1 MNSYFLDFM
10 EIGTSDF
17 DTIIE
22 TSNSNIVGVSIEPIK
37 FYLDKLPNKDNVKKI
52 NCAISNSNGECFIYH
67 ISDDNIKKYNLPWW
81 IKGCNSIDKIH
92 PKVNNYLRDNKIKN
106 NIFEKY
112 IIEKFTL
119 NTFIFQNKISG
130 IFFLKIDTEG
140 HDCII
145 LQKFIEEYDKNFIL
159 PHNIKFE
166 TNKLTSKYVVQDTIK
181 FLNNIGYDL
190 ISSCLKSDTY
200 VKLNLNKLKKQQ
212 IFTDKINN
220 YIIKND
226 LRHDVNHLL
235 YINNLDSAKEYC
247 IKINGTGISFVD
259 GKYIVCTGNY
269 LEEANNNDIY
279 TFLYL

>member
-1 MNSYFLDFM
+1 MNSYFHDFI

-22 TSNSNIVGVSIEPIK
+22 TSNDNTIGISVEPIK

-52 NCAISNSNGECFIYH
+52 NCAISDSNGECFIYY
-67 ISDDNIKKYNLPWW
+67 INDNNIKKYNLPWW

-92 PKVNNYLRDNKIKN
+92 PKVNNYLRDNKIKDD
-106 NIFEKY
+106 IFEKSK
-112 IIEKFTL
+112 IEKYTL
-119 NTFIFQNKISG
+119 NDFIIKNNVSG
-130 IFFLKIDTEG
+130 IFLLKIDTEG
-140 HDCII
+140 HDCYI
-145 LQKFIEEYDKNFIL
+145 LQKFIEEYNNNLIL

-166 TNKLTSKYVVQDTIK
+166 TNKLTTKYVVRDTINL
-181 FLNNIGYDL
+181 LNNIGYDL

-220 YIIKND
+220 YIIKNNFNY
-226 LRHDVNHLL
+226 DVN
-235 YINNLDSAKEYC
+235 NLPYDNMLDNAKEYC
-247 IKINGTGISFVD
+247 IKINGTGISFID
-259 GKYIVCTGNY
+259 GKYIVSTGNY
-269 LEEANNNDIY
+269 LEEVNNKDIY

>member
-1 MNSYFLDFM
+1 MNLYFLDFM

-17 DTIIE
+17 DSIIE
-22 TSNSNIVGVSIEPIK
+22 ISDDNTIGISVEPIK
-37 FYLDKLPNKDNVKKI
+37 FYLDKLPNKNNIKKI
-52 NCAISNSNGECFIYH
+52 NCAISNTNGECLIYY
-67 ISDDNIKKYNLPWW
+67 INDENIKKYNLPWW

-92 PKVNNYLRDNKIKN
+92 PKVNNYLRDIKIKDN
-106 NIFEKY
+106 LFEKQQINKY
-112 IIEKFTL
+112 TL
-119 NTFIFQNKISG
+119 NTFIIENKISG
-130 IFFLKIDTEG
+130 IFLLKIDTEG

-145 LQKFIEEYDKNFIL
+145 LQKFIEEYDNNLIL

-166 TNKLTSKYVVQDTIK
+166 TNKLTSKYVVRDTIN

-200 VKLNLNKLKKQQ
+200 VKLNLNKLKKRN

-226 LRHDVNHLL
+226 FDENNLL
-235 YINNLDSAKEYC
+235 YDNTFDSAKQYC
-247 IKINGTGISFVD
+247 IKINGTGINFID
-259 GKYIVCTGNY
+259 GKYIVSSGNY
-269 LEEANNNDIY
+269 IEKAKENIC